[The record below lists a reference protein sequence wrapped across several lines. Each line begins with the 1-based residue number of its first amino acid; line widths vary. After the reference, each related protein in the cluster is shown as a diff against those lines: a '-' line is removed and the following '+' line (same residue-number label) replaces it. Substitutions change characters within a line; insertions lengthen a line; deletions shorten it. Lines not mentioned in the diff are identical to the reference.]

1 MHFLLLSENEFFH
14 ETKCNGMTSFMEFMK
29 TVDPG
34 EVGGKVRDNEIKQTQ
49 AKHEVEGDPVSTS

>member
-1 MHFLLLSENEFFH
+1 
-14 ETKCNGMTSFMEFMK
+14 MTSAVNTCK
-29 TVDPG
+29 NVDPG